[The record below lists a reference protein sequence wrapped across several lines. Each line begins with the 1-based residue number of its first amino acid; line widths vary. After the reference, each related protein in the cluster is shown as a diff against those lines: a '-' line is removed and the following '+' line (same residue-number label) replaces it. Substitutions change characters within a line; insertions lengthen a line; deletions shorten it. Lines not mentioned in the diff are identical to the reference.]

1 MATVLDE
8 SSQEDAAS
16 ALVAS
21 SQGNAKPV
29 VAQPAKPVV
38 AQPAKPVV
46 AQPSASVRPPAV
58 IGPSSS
64 FFYRP
69 PPSIAPTKSTAPA
82 PSDLP
87 FTTNPLHPA
96 APEPLSP
103 MVPPSESDSETQC
116 SLSQPQK
123 PAPLVPSLPQ
133 LPPPPSHNLPIPPP
147 AALPVAMRLFMLNC
161 GNCMSL
167 NRIKVLTQAIEKS
180 PLSDRPEFTIGF
192 VDSVAMATHLVVD
205 SSVSKESVVAKLGYR
220 TFEEVR
226 RDRKEKVERRLI
238 SRYPIRSSQLST
250 YLEEK
255 KVLITTD
262 QWVTALTKSPGPT
275 LPLIEDHMWQGLII
289 PRKSKKRRTP
299 ADSGGG
305 WIAKKVRTVM
315 YEAA

>member
-69 PPSIAPTKSTAPA
+69 PPSIAPTPSTAP
-82 PSDLP
+82 
-87 FTTNPLHPA
+87 LHPT

-167 NRIKVLTQAIEKS
+167 NRIKVLTQAVEKS

-250 YLEEK
+250 YLGEK
-255 KVLITTD
+255 KVLIATD
-262 QWVTALTKSPGPT
+262 QWVTALTKSPGTT